1 MESVGVDLIVEVG
14 AYMVQNVMSAFGIPV
29 LVGNPKY

>member
-1 MESVGVDLIVEVG
+1 MESVRVDLIVEVG
-14 AYMVQNVMSAFGIPV
+14 AYMVQNVMSTFGILV